1 MRRFLELLCVV
12 LSALSVRAGGL
23 DDLRRAL
30 EQASV
35 RQVQE
40 KVYVHTDNQCYFV
53 GDTLW
58 YKAYVVRADN
68 LKPTDMSRILYVELL
83 TPDGLLVE
91 RQNIIV
97 APEGYTC
104 GQFVLQDSLYSG
116 YYEIRAYTRWMLNF
130 GQTTRPYSS
139 IDAGLFYN
147 KAMADEFFRE
157 WDGLFSR
164 VIPIYSK
171 PETAGDYDARRM
183 FQRPRTRLPI
193 VRKERLK
200 VTFYPEGGTLV
211 KGLQSRV
218 AFEATDQLGEAQQVK
233 GTLWDGD
240 RQLCDIASGYMG
252 RGDFTVTPG
261 GKAGAA
267 SAAAGSQTGAVSAA
281 AAGSGKSVGASTA
294 AAGHGKLKARFT
306 WRGKDYSFDLPKAE
320 AGGAVMALD
329 GNRLTLQGS
338 GLPAGRRYGVSIVS
352 RGVLKHFQ
360 EVALSEQPTV
370 LTLPMDSLPA
380 GVSDLT
386 LFDDQGRILA
396 DRLFFRAAGS
406 IASIAPIDTIASI
419 DTIDTIAP
427 IASISPLNPTTTY
440 APYAPITIDLR
451 LPPETTF
458 SLAVRDSRTDEP
470 TYNDGN
476 LMTDLLLSS
485 ELRGFI
491 ANPAYYFE
499 SDDETHRRNLDLL
512 MMVQGWRRYQWEQM
526 TDTAF
531 TPQYEPERSMT
542 VSGQV
547 YKTLSINDIYD
558 NEVLAWPLG
567 IGYKRPRIDGEEL
580 TGTEQIVNNL
590 MWTSEDSKDSS
601 MVFDWMKFTDEEIGI
616 NHKPLKDEVLV
627 EAEVTI
633 GRQTAGSV
641 QKTQNGR
648 FLFQV
653 PPFYG
658 TAYLNIKA
666 YKEKD
671 SLKKSMLSRKDKTIY
686 KEDAYPD
693 FYVKRDMP
701 FPAFPKR
708 YNFYE
713 NHAPDYIPLSI
724 DEDELSELSMENDVH
739 QLGNVNVKGRRRGKR
754 AVDWTK
760 PAFVLDAYDLYN
772 ELTDRGLSHGMF
784 NMRLFPIQV
793 GYCLFGNMGRRE
805 ETLHVDAR
813 LDSMIVYRSYS
824 PVTPLTRYATEAE
837 VNTYDSYKNLYTNRR
852 APEDLKSY
860 MRLSRMQDLR
870 VFTDYDL
877 RGGDSIEV
885 AGAYEPD
892 ATVELIP
899 YEGGGRQLVF
909 RDRHIYLNGMNR
921 AAQFYQPDYSARQP
935 AAPAPAASPS
945 GPATTPD
952 GSPSGPAD
960 HRRTLYWNPNARSDA
975 DGRFTATF
983 YNNSKETRIKL
994 SAAGVTTDGRLIAY

>member
-1 MRRFLELLCVV
+1 MGVRARAPAFPSGVQRYYFLGEIVKLLQIFCVKIETIKSKMKRFLELLCVILAAV
-12 LSALSVRAGGL
+12 SVRAGGL
-23 DDLRRAL
+23 DGLRRAL

-35 RQVQE
+35 SQVQE
-40 KVYVHTDNQCYFV
+40 KVYVHTDNQCYFI

-130 GQTTRPYSS
+130 GQTTRPYNS

-147 KAMADEFFRE
+147 KAMAAEFFRE

-171 PETAGDYDARRM
+171 PETVGDYDARRM

-200 VTFYPEGGTLV
+200 VTFFPEGGSLV

-218 AFEATDQLGEAQQVK
+218 AFEVTDQLGEAQTVK
-233 GTLWDGD
+233 GALWDGD
-240 RQLCDIASGYMG
+240 RQVGTIASGYMG
-252 RGDFTVTPG
+252 RGVFAATPG
-261 GKAGAA
+261 AKRM
-267 SAAAGSQTGAVSAA
+267 T
-281 AAGSGKSVGASTA
+281 
-294 AAGHGKLKARFT
+294 ARFT
-306 WRGKDYSFDLPKAE
+306 WRGKDYSFNLPKAE
-320 AGGAVMALD
+320 EGGAVMTLD
-329 GNRLTLQGS
+329 GKRLTLQGR
-338 GLPAGRRYGVSIVS
+338 GLPAGRSYALSIVS

-360 EVALSEQPTV
+360 EVTLGERPTV
-370 LTLPMDSLPA
+370 LTLPTDSLPV

-396 DRLFFRAAGS
+396 DRLFFKNTSTTASAVAQASDADASEAPMAA
-406 IASIAPIDTIASI
+406 
-419 DTIDTIAP
+419 
-427 IASISPLNPTTTY
+427 ISSVTPLSPTTTY
-440 APYAPITIDLR
+440 APYAPITVDLQ

-470 TYNDGN
+470 SYNDGN

-485 ELRGFI
+485 ELRGFV

-499 SDDETHRRNLDLL
+499 SDDEAHRRNLDLL

-526 TDTAF
+526 TDTTF
-531 TPQYEPERSMT
+531 TPQYQPERSMT

-547 YKTLSINDIYD
+547 FKTLSINDIYD

-567 IGYKRPRIDGEEL
+567 IGYKRSRIEGEEL
-580 TGTEQIVNNL
+580 TGTEQIVNM

-601 MVFDWMKFTDEEIGI
+601 LIFDWMKFTDEEIGI

-627 EAEVTI
+627 EAEVSI
-633 GRQTAGSV
+633 GSQTAGSV

-686 KEDAYPD
+686 REDAYPD

-701 FPAFPKR
+701 YPAFPKR
-708 YNFYE
+708 YSFYE
-713 NHAPDYIPLSI
+713 NHTPDYIPLSI
-724 DEDELSELSMENDVH
+724 DEEELSELSMENDVH

-877 RGGDSIEV
+877 RGGDSIQV

-935 AAPAPAASPS
+935 A
-945 GPATTPD
+945 TTPG
-952 GSPSGPAD
+952 GSPSGPPD